1 MPDDINL
8 HNLTRVDLIDPTIAD
23 AIERLRRMPGL
34 DDTRRRDLVS
44 GLAGLCR
51 MLGRPP
57 ESVPA
62 VPAAIRILRDGQ
74 SPMLAGVAR
83 KTLQN
88 VMSNATAAFRTLG
101 ISDQKPSRR
110 IARTAA
116 WQALHDGIGDRG
128 ARNQL
133 SRLSHYCS
141 AEGIEPGNV
150 DDAVIDRFLG
160 MLRRDTLLD
169 ERRIR
174 GLHRATA
181 RTWNRLVES
190 RTVPGLSPVTL
201 PNYRPTP
208 RTLDPEAFSSEF
220 AADLDEHLRWLTGVD
235 LFEDHP
241 PAKPLRPSSIRLRR
255 QQILIAATA
264 WTEEAGHDP
273 KALHGLAN
281 LTEPANVKDAM
292 RSLIRRNGGEA
303 SQFIRDLGKA
313 LIQVARHYVRAS
325 PERID
330 ELIGISSKLGRDSKG
345 LTPKNRALLRK
356 LEEPST
362 RERLYGLPAKL
373 VGLAGKRPGPERS
386 AVTFQIA
393 LAIEFLLSAP
403 LRMRNLID
411 LRIGKDLLPPDRRG
425 GNWRIVLEHNQT
437 KNAEPFELVL
447 TDRLGRMI
455 EAYNRKHRPILPGA
469 ASDHL
474 FPGTKGSA
482 KTASTLATQIT
493 EAIAEHV
500 GIHMTPHQFRHLA
513 AKTALDASP
522 GNYML
527 AASLLGHKNLK
538 TTINFYAGLRTKEAG
553 RVFGE
558 IVEQNRQRKGRKK
571 S

>member
-44 GLAGLCR
+44 GLTGLCR

-62 VPAAIRILRDGQ
+62 DPAAIRILRDGQ

-101 ISDQKPSRR
+101 ISDQKPARR

-116 WQALHDGIGDRG
+116 WQSLHDGIGDKG

-141 AEGIEPGNV
+141 GEGIVPGDV

-169 ERRIR
+169 ERRIC

-181 RTWNRLVES
+181 RTWNRLAES
-190 RTVPGLSPVTL
+190 GEVTGLSTL
-201 PNYRPTP
+201 VLPDYRPTP
-208 RTLDPEAFSSEF
+208 RTLHPEGFSHGF
-220 AADLDEHLRWLTGVD
+220 AADLEHYLQWLTGDD
-235 LFEDHP
+235 LFAEHAP
-241 PAKPLRPSSIRLRR
+241 PKRLKPTSIRLRR

-264 WTEEAGHDP
+264 WTQAGHDP
-273 KALHGLAN
+273 KN
-281 LTEPANVKDAM
+281 LRSLQDLVTPAAVRDAM
-292 RSLIRRNGGEA
+292 RSLLRRNDGETT
-303 SQFIRDLGKA
+303 QFIRDVCKA
-313 LIQVARHYVRAS
+313 LIQVARHYVRAPS
-325 PERID
+325 EQIT
-330 ELIGISSKLGRDSKG
+330 ELKTISSKLGSDQAG
-345 LTPKNRALLRK
+345 LTSKNRTLLRK
-356 LEEPST
+356 MEETST

-373 VGLAGKRPGPERS
+373 IGFAGKRPGPERC

-403 LRMRNLID
+403 LRMRNLVN
-411 LRIGKDLLPPDRRG
+411 LRIGTDLVPPDRKG
-425 GNWRIVLEHNQT
+425 GDWRVLLDGPQT
-437 KNAEPFELVL
+437 KNGEPFELVL
-447 TDRLGRMI
+447 TDRLGGMI
-455 EAYNRKHRPILPGA
+455 EAYIRKHRPALPGS

-474 FPGTKGSA
+474 FPGPEGNA

-538 TTINFYAGLRTKEAG
+538 TTISFYAGLRTKEAG